1 MSTHRTGS
9 HATLSLRHRP
19 RAVTFDFGQVLA
31 SLDPSY
37 LAEKLA
43 DKGVLTD
50 PVALDGAMAAGWEAY
65 GAALRSGGHGGSA
78 WKTLL
83 RTVIEGAGAAV
94 SDEVLSFL
102 FDDQRERNLWRRPV
116 PGMIDVVR
124 RLRSAGTPVGI
135 VSNSEGALARLV
147 ASLGWSSDFPIIADS
162 GVLGLE
168 KPDAAIFR
176 WTATRLGVAASELI
190 HIGDSWAADVEGALD
205 IGAQAV
211 WFVEGTAPAVTEQ
224 ELPARLGD
232 NPHRRARVAVASNAR
247 EVERA
252 TRLALGLALLEED

>member
-1 MSTHRTGS
+1 
-9 HATLSLRHRP
+9 LSVLHTPTPLPVRHRP

-31 SLDPSY
+31 SLDPVY

-43 DKGVLTD
+43 GNGIVVEA
-50 PVALDGAMAAGWEAY
+50 PALDAAMAAGWEAY
-65 GAALRSGGHGGSA
+65 GLALRSGGHGGSA

-94 SDEVLSFL
+94 SDDVLTFL
-102 FDDQRERNLWRRPV
+102 FDDQRANNLWRRPV

-124 RLRSAGTPVGI
+124 RLRSAGIPVGI
-135 VSNSEGALARLV
+135 VSNSEGALAKLV
-147 ASLGWSSDFPIIADS
+147 ASLGWTGDFPIIADS

-176 WTATRLGVAASELI
+176 WTATRLGVAASELV
-190 HIGDSWAADVEGALD
+190 HVGDSWAADVEGALD
-205 IGAQAV
+205 IGAQAI
-211 WFVEGTAPAVTEQ
+211 WFVEGAPAMVTEQ

-232 NPHRRARVAVASNAR
+232 SPHRRARIAVASNAE

-252 TRLALGLALLEED
+252 ARIALALPPL